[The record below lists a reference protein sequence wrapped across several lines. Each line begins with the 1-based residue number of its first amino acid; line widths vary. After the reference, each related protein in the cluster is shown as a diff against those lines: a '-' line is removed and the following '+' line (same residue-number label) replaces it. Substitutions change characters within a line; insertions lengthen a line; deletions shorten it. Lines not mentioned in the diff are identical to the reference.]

1 LAREQTDLERFPYDT
16 LTPVARRTWTGGGP
30 KRRGRSRLRPKSRPP
45 LKDKNLAKES
55 PMADKRKLELNL
67 LGGTKI
73 RAEHIA
79 KMYERLTGRPYT
91 GG

>member
-1 LAREQTDLERFPYDT
+1 
-16 LTPVARRTWTGGGP
+16 
-30 KRRGRSRLRPKSRPP
+30 
-45 LKDKNLAKES
+45 
-55 PMADKRKLELNL
+55 MADKRKLELNL

-91 GG
+91 EADMKRAQAMLDKRYAELEAEK